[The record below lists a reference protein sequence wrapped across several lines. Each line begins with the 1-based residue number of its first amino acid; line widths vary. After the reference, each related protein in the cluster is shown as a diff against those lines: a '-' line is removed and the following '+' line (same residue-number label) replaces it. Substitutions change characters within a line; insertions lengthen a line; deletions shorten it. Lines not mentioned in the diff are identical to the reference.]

1 MHRLF
6 VALTLPEVV
15 ADALSQL
22 QSGLN
27 GARWTSE
34 ENFHLTLHFIGE
46 ADRHGLQE
54 IHMALSAVS
63 PPAFAIRLS
72 GCGFFG
78 DRKPR
83 ALWAGVE
90 AAPALSFLQ
99 AKVATALARA
109 GFPGDKRKFAP
120 HVTIAYLQGVPPDR
134 AAAFAAMHNL
144 FSAGPFPVEA
154 FHLYESH
161 LGGDEAYYEIIQTYP
176 LSR

>member
-6 VALTLPEVV
+6 VALALPEIV

-34 ENFHLTLHFIGE
+34 ENFHLTLQFIGE

-54 IHMALSAVS
+54 IHSALSAVAA
-63 PPAFAIRLS
+63 PAFEIRLS

-83 ALWAGVE
+83 ALWAGAE
-90 AAPALSFLQ
+90 ASPALSFLQ
-99 AKVATALARA
+99 SKIATALARA
-109 GFPGDKRKFAP
+109 GFPGEKRKFAP
-120 HVTIAYLQGVPPDR
+120 HVTVAYLQGVAPES

-144 FSAGPFPVEA
+144 FSVGPFPVEA
-154 FHLYESH
+154 FHLYESR
-161 LGGDEAYYEIIQTYP
+161 LGGDEAHYEIVETYP